1 MGIYYNVGVIGG
13 DYLNLQEFFQDV
25 INKINKYNSAVY
37 LIDEVNMNYL
47 YSHKFIINNL
57 VFEIIGDKVMI
68 IQLK

>member
-1 MGIYYNVGVIGG
+1 M
-13 DYLNLQEFFQDV
+13 NLQEFFQDV

-47 YSHKFIINNL
+47 YSHKFMSNNL

>member
-37 LIDEVNMNYL
+37 FIDEVNMDYL
-47 YSHKFIINNL
+47 YNHKFIINNL

>member
-13 DYLNLQEFFQDV
+13 DYLNLQEFFQDA

-37 LIDEVNMNYL
+37 LIDEVNMDYL

>member
-1 MGIYYNVGVIGG
+1 M
-13 DYLNLQEFFQDV
+13 NLQEFFQDV

-37 LIDEVNMNYL
+37 FIDEVNMDYL

-57 VFEIIGDKVMI
+57 VFEVIGDKIMI